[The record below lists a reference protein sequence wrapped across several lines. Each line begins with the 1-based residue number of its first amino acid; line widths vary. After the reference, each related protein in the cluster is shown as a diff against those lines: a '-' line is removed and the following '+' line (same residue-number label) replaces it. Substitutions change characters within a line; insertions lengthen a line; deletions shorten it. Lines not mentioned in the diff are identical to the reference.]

1 MNKQKITK
9 KLELR
14 ALAQAQKAFSRRG
27 LSMLLTGKISH
38 SQFKNKTSA
47 QAEALAQHFAK
58 YEPSFRSQHL
68 FLMAVSDAKSPKT
81 LWDWCVCHAFDG
93 DMELYSYY
101 KENKA
106 EIKRMYTEAA
116 ERVAKSI

>member
-1 MNKQKITK
+1 
-9 KLELR
+9 
-14 ALAQAQKAFSRRG
+14 
-27 LSMLLTGKISH
+27 
-38 SQFKNKTSA
+38 
-47 QAEALAQHFAK
+47 
-58 YEPSFRSQHL
+58 
-68 FLMAVSDAKSPKT
+68 MAVSDAKSPKT
-81 LWDWCVCHAFDG
+81 LWDWCVCHAFDN

>member
-1 MNKQKITK
+1 
-9 KLELR
+9 
-14 ALAQAQKAFSRRG
+14 
-27 LSMLLTGKISH
+27 MLLTGKISH